1 MVKMMVVL
9 VAMGSLAHA
18 EVHVKPLVGIRS
30 VTPSSEVKDSVYTT
44 WQVIAPGGMGQW
56 CVNTPSGGVG
66 ETLTIAFDPPAK
78 LDGISI
84 GNTSGETNQ
93 LGEVEVSADGR
104 IVKAVVK
111 PARLGNSTL
120 EAKLDGKPTK
130 KLVLK
135 IAAIAKG
142 KAAATCMGRI
152 DLMTTPDTGL
162 VYGVTAADVA
172 ALVPRVAAIR
182 DALRAC
188 KGLGDALKFPF
199 SWSEM
204 SMDNDGMKER
214 VHTYKDAAAATAA
227 CHKKKLAGVLDWLG
241 NDQLMVTLEEQGQ
254 VVIGGGWRIGIVDKN
269 WRLIYGGPT

>member
-1 MVKMMVVL
+1 MVKMIVVVL
-9 VAMGSLAHA
+9 AIGSVAHA
-18 EVHVKPLVGIRS
+18 ETHIKPLVGITS

-84 GNTSGETNQ
+84 GNVSGQTNQ
-93 LGEVEVSADGR
+93 LGEIEVNADGR
-104 IVKAVVK
+104 TVKAVVK
-111 PARLGNSTL
+111 PAKLGNSSL

-142 KAAATCMGRI
+142 KAPATCMGRV
-152 DLMTTPDTGL
+152 DFMTTPDVGI
-162 VYGVTAADVA
+162 VYGVTAADIA
-172 ALVPRVAAIR
+172 ALTPRVTAIQ
-182 DALRAC
+182 DALRSC

-204 SMDNDGMKER
+204 SMDNDGMKEH
-214 VHTYKDAAAATAA
+214 VHSYKDAAAATAA

-241 NDQLMVTLEEQGQ
+241 AEQLMVTPKEPGE
-254 VVIGGGWRIGIVDKN
+254 VVIGGGWRVGLVDKT
-269 WRLIYGGPT
+269 WRLIHGGPT